1 MFMKLAPYATQED
14 NLRIYSEKDDSID
27 SSFAL
32 DRKRIINSAAFRRLE
47 YKTQVLVNNFGD
59 HYRTRL
65 THSLEVSQISR
76 TISRA
81 LFLNESLSEVIALS
95 HDLGHPPFGHAGEE
109 GLNAASEKYCG
120 FNHNIHTIKIIT
132 ELEDSS
138 INFKGLN
145 LTSAALEG
153 IIKHNG
159 PLQDNDKTISSM
171 ILKDLDIAFDRYAS
185 LESQVAAIADDI
197 AYCNH
202 DLDDAIRGNFIS
214 LKDLST
220 LPSIDKI
227 FFEVKAENPEIND
240 AILVK
245 ESIRRLSHLMIYDLI
260 TTSQS
265 FIESNNI
272 KNILDVF
279 NAKLPLIQFSSEME
293 ELKNSLKSFLLE
305 NYYRHYLVNRI
316 TSKAKK
322 LVHEL
327 FDKFYDSPSC
337 LPLKWQQKCEKT
349 NKAEVIVDY
358 IAGMTDRYAIE
369 EYSNLFDL
377 KML

>member
-1 MFMKLAPYATQED
+1 MKLASYATQED
-14 NLRIYSEKDDSID
+14 NLRIYSETSDFID

-81 LFLNESLSEVIALS
+81 LSLNENLAEVIALS

-109 GLNAASEKYCG
+109 GLNKASMEYCG
-120 FNHNIHTIKIIT
+120 FNHNLHAIKIIT

-138 INFKGLN
+138 IEFKGLN
-145 LTSAALEG
+145 LTSATLEG

-159 PLQDNDKTISSM
+159 PQKDNDTTISSK
-171 ILKDLDIAFDRYAS
+171 ILKSFNIPLTRNAN
-185 LESQVAAIADDI
+185 LEAQAAAIADDI

-214 LKDLST
+214 LTDLSAI
-220 LPSIDKI
+220 PSVDKI
-227 FFEVKAENPEIND
+227 FYEVKRKNPEID
-240 AILVK
+240 EAMIVK
-245 ESIRRLSHLMIYDLI
+245 EAIRRLSNKMISDII
-260 TTSQS
+260 TNSIS
-265 FIESNNI
+265 IIKSNNI
-272 KNILDVF
+272 KSITDVF
-279 NAKLPLIQFSSEME
+279 ESKTPLIQFSNDTEN
-293 ELKNSLKSFLLE
+293 LKNSLKSFLLE
-305 NYYRHYLVNRI
+305 RYYRHYLVNRI

-322 LVHEL
+322 VVQEI
-327 FDKFYDSPSC
+327 FDKFYESPSC
-337 LPLKWQQKCEKT
+337 LPLKWQKKCEKN
-349 NKAEVIVDY
+349 NKAEVIVNY